1 MRANEIIR
9 SIIDLIDQ
17 IDHGGQ
23 PSVSIAI
30 NSTPIEPLM
39 PEPAAV
45 MIAGPE
51 HEEHDDFQDSIRR
64 FKQIAGVLSGDDTS
78 GQMSP
83 FSNAPDEKYLDVDS
97 VTSDAGGGV
106 NGPKHPADIKGNSL
120 SIYPDFVAKR
130 GE

>member
-9 SIIDLIDQ
+9 SIIDLIDD
-17 IDHGGQ
+17 IDGGGH

-30 NSTPIEPLM
+30 NSTPIDPPQEV
-39 PEPAAV
+39 PATI
-45 MIAGPE
+45 IAGPE
-51 HEEHDDFQDSIRR
+51 HEEQDEFQDNIRR

>member
-1 MRANEIIR
+1 
-9 SIIDLIDQ
+9 
-17 IDHGGQ
+17 
-23 PSVSIAI
+23 
-30 NSTPIEPLM
+30 M

-51 HEEHDDFQDSIRR
+51 HDEHDDFQDSIRR

>member
-9 SIIDLIDQ
+9 SIIDLIDD
-17 IDHGGQ
+17 IDGGGH

-30 NSTPIEPLM
+30 NSTPIEP
-39 PEPAAV
+39 PQEIPAV

-51 HEEHDDFQDSIRR
+51 HEEQDEFQDSIRR
-64 FKQIAGVLSGDDTS
+64 FKQIAGILAGEQNPGTL
-78 GQMSP
+78 SP
-83 FSNAPDEKYLDVDS
+83 FSNAPNEVYTDINS